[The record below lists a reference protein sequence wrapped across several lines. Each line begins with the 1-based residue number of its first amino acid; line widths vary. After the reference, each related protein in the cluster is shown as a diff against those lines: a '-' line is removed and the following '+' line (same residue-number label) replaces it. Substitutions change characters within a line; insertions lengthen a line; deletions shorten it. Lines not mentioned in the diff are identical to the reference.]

1 MREEQYMLMMIR
13 LVEEKTGWGII
24 NEWTSYN
31 FSLLS
36 DEIKKATGKRIS
48 DSTLKRIFGKK
59 KTKSGIYSPHIYTK
73 NILAE
78 YLGYSNWDEF
88 RKDHRQEE
96 PVEDYSSR
104 RSGIKNRKRY
114 ILTGALVV
122 LMMVVFVFIF
132 GTHFRNEKTV
142 NPLISMDCSNSTG
155 KVPFTAVF
163 NYQLEE
169 TQDSILIDF
178 GNNEEYFLS
187 PKRTMITQFY
197 RGADYTTVKVSRGD
211 ELICTRK
218 VHILSDGWQAGFSP
232 SDTVEAYRPF
242 EKQDIK
248 YAEGRLFIGPELLEE
263 AGISPLD
270 NNFIEYRY
278 FDRFG
283 SSLDDINFETLVK
296 NSAEEGGKR
305 CYDIEIILKGENSNF
320 IVRFL
325 EPGCFR
331 YVRFNVGEKRYF
343 GRFHDL
349 SAFAR
354 DVSDWRNIKVKI
366 QDGLAEVWFEGEL
379 IRSEPYSEEMGEF
392 KGIIYRFFGNGS
404 VDYVRM
410 ESEGEIILEDSFSF

>member
-1 MREEQYMLMMIR
+1 MREEQYMLIMIR
-13 LVEEKTGWGII
+13 LIEEKTGWGNID
-24 NEWTSYN
+24 EWTNYN

-36 DEIKKATGKRIS
+36 DEIKKTTGKRIS

-59 KTKSGIYSPHIYTK
+59 KTNSEIYRPHVYTK
-73 NILAE
+73 NIIAE
-78 YLGYSNWDEF
+78 YLGYQNWDEF
-88 RKDHRQEE
+88 RKDHRKDE
-96 PVEDYSSR
+96 PIQNFRPKYSSR
-104 RSGIKNRKRY
+104 TRRNRI
-114 ILTGALVV
+114 ILFVV
-122 LMMVVFVFIF
+122 VAIIIIVAGVFVYSKSISD
-132 GTHFRNEKTV
+132 RKNV
-142 NPLISMDCSNSTG
+142 NPVISMDCENSVG
-155 KVPFTAVF
+155 RIPFTAVF
-163 NYQLEE
+163 NYQLED

-187 PKRTMITQFY
+187 PKRNMITQFY
-197 RGADYTTVKVSRGD
+197 PGADYTTVRVSRGD
-211 ELICTRK
+211 EIICTRK
-218 VHILSDGWQAGFSP
+218 VHILSNGWQAGFSP
-232 SDTVEAYRPF
+232 SDTLEAYRPF
-242 EKQDIK
+242 ENQEIK
-248 YAEGRLFIGPELLEE
+248 NAGGRLFIKPDYLSAE
-263 AGISPLD
+263 GIRPID

-278 FDRFG
+278 FDKFET
-283 SSLDDINFETLVK
+283 SLDDISFETIVK

-366 QDGLAEVWFEGEL
+366 KDGLAEVYFEDEL
-379 IRSEPYSEEMGEF
+379 IRSEPYEEDMGEF

-404 VDYVRM
+404 VDFVRL
-410 ESEGEIILEDSFSF
+410 ESENEIILEDEF